1 MDNWYTNESMDSN
14 RWDSV
19 YPEYVNEEYGPTHKN
34 IIRNTNSSTLEVIEH
49 RKPGHKESEAG
60 VYDSLYQIDINSSQK
75 VSHSTGMNA
84 ILNDESFEKEAR
96 EKGWS
101 TCLERKKLIILILCI
116 LLIGGVIVG
125 VGMMSIKGNEMTE
138 FLSEAK
144 LHKQPISIIMK
155 TCSF

>member
-1 MDNWYTNESMDSN
+1 MDHWYKNDSMDSN

-34 IIRNTNSSTLEVIEH
+34 IIRNTNSSNLEVIEH
-49 RKPGHKESEAG
+49 SKPGHKKSEAG
-60 VYDSLYQIDINSSQK
+60 VYDSLYQIDINSSPK
-75 VSHSTGMNA
+75 ISHITGMNA
-84 ILNDESFEKEAR
+84 ILNDESFEKEAQ

-125 VGMMSIKGNEMTE
+125 VGMVSIKGNEMTE

-144 LHKQPISIIMK
+144 SHKQPISIIMK